1 MIEINYPLV
10 LIATFAQ
17 FILGALWYSPILFGK
32 TWMKIMENTDSPEQ
46 MKKKSKA
53 MTPFYLL
60 QLVLTLFTTI
70 NLATLITLLPSFS
83 SYTLAFYILL
93 GFIIPT
99 QIGAVVWANTKKKF
113 WIKQILLMTTYSFV
127 GIMLAAW
134 ILGM

>member
-1 MIEINYPLV
+1 
-10 LIATFAQ
+10 
-17 FILGALWYSPILFGK
+17 
-32 TWMKIMENTDSPEQ
+32 MENTDSPEQ